1 MKIDLNGISR
11 SLNRNTGI
19 SRFWQAEGAYEIKTI
34 SVQTKVSGIL
44 RFHRVNGDSATLL
57 AMNAE
62 MTEVGG
68 GSQREDLERVCGG
81 DGEGIMEWRSDMAT
95 SARCDGK
102 GIGIGIGIGMMK

>member
-1 MKIDLNGISR
+1 
-11 SLNRNTGI
+11 
-19 SRFWQAEGAYEIKTI
+19 
-34 SVQTKVSGIL
+34 
-44 RFHRVNGDSATLL
+44 
-57 AMNAE
+57 MNAE
-62 MTEVGG
+62 MTEFGG